1 MPHGVGDSA
10 GNGLSGMAGVLTLV
24 TAGSL
29 ARTKV
34 PQFLFTWVFPG
45 FPRRVAAGIQEYEAE
60 ASRVPWPRVR
70 NYTASLLPLSIG
82 QA

>member
-1 MPHGVGDSA
+1 
-10 GNGLSGMAGVLTLV
+10 MAGVLKLV

-45 FPRRVAAGIQEYEAE
+45 LPGRMAAGIQEHEAE

-70 NYTASLLPLSIG
+70 NYAVSLLPLSIG